1 MRRTFVAATRV
12 ATVVVSGLAFTAI
25 IGAGVSHAD
34 TQDCSISHDAFGASA
49 TCQDANAPAGRE
61 YILITECWGF
71 HFVPNRF
78 PIPAVG
84 PYTSSSRSF
93 VPTGQAS
100 GNCGSSWGQP
110 TSTLGVVTGAH
121 VETYRQ

>member
-12 ATVVVSGLAFTAI
+12 ATVVVSGLAFSAI

-34 TQDCSISHDAFGASA
+34 TQDCSISRDAFGASA
-49 TCQDANAPAGRE
+49 ACHDTGAPPGRE
-61 YILITECWGF
+61 YVLITECWGF
-71 HFVPNRF
+71 HVTATVPF
-78 PIPAVG
+78 LAVG

-100 GNCGSSWGQP
+100 GNCGSSWDQP

-121 VETYRQ
+121 VEIYRQ